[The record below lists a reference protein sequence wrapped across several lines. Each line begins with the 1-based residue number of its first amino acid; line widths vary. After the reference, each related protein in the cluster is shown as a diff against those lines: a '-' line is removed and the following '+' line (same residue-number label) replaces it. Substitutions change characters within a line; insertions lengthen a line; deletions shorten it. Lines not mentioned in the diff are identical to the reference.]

1 MPFYFEQEDF
11 IGVHASVQMDDSG
24 VVMPFAETPYEEFV
38 YSRTLNGKDVLP
50 QNSNA

>member
-1 MPFYFEQEDF
+1 
-11 IGVHASVQMDDSG
+11 MDDSG